1 MNSALGGRRESMNRV
16 ERLYEIAKEISRNTV
31 GFFDIKGPGA
41 GNHSTNEFISEL
53 DKRAMDEFGED
64 FSEKNICGNNS
75 LAVDFYFPEEATV
88 VEVALGLGNP
98 NTEYEK
104 DILKALMARERGNK
118 VEQLIFIS
126 KPGGV
131 KKCNQPGRSAVK
143 EWLKDKNGIRIMVMD
158 L

>member
-1 MNSALGGRRESMNRV
+1 M
-16 ERLYEIAKEISRNTV
+16 
-31 GFFDIKGPGA
+31 
-41 GNHSTNEFISEL
+41 
-53 DKRAMDEFGED
+53 
-64 FSEKNICGNNS
+64 
-75 LAVDFYFPEEATV
+75 
-88 VEVALGLGNP
+88 EVALGLGNP

-104 DILKALMARERGNK
+104 DILKALMARDRGNK